1 MEDTHIEGGVRMKK
15 KILVADKDSSLKEAF
30 RVIFSDD
37 QYEILYASNGKEA
50 EKLAEENR
58 PQIYIVNVNLSKYTG
73 IEVYKKL
80 QKEKYLE
87 GARFFFLKDENDR
100 TELLGFQAEG
110 VIEKPINFFKVH
122 ERIHRE
128 EKEDEVI
135 ELTEVIEEPAEATV
149 EAEPAS
155 TSSAEQPVQV
165 EPTPAEPSAPAAP
178 VPVEDVP
185 AQQEEMAEPTFP
197 DLTDSS
203 PEPATAEK
211 LTHTEE
217 PKMEERPNFETKET
231 VPERGVATEAINL
244 DVEIKAA
251 LGSVM
256 QDAATKLVEAM
267 TPAVSKYIEDYTRQ
281 VLFDIA
287 EKVIREEID
296 KLLKESSDFP
306 GKQI

>member
-1 MEDTHIEGGVRMKK
+1 MRR
-15 KILVADKDSSLKEAF
+15 KILVADRDSSLKEAF

-37 QYEILYASNGKEA
+37 QYEIIYASNGKEA

-58 PQIYIVNVNLSKYTG
+58 PEIYIVNVNLSKYNG

-80 QKEKYLE
+80 QKEKRLD

-122 ERIHRE
+122 ERIHKE
-128 EKEDEVI
+128 EKEDDVI
-135 ELTEVIEEPAEATV
+135 ELTDVIEEPAKFTGAPETAAMVLSEQPAWAEQNLAETADP
-149 EAEPAS
+149 AEPKSADMQ
-155 TSSAEQPVQV
+155 SAEQ
-165 EPTPAEPSAPAAP
+165 AE
-178 VPVEDVP
+178 
-185 AQQEEMAEPTFP
+185 
-197 DLTDSS
+197 
-203 PEPATAEK
+203 EPAPDQPADQSSEPVVIAK
-211 LTHTEE
+211 RSRTEE
-217 PKMEERPNFETKET
+217 PTMEERPAFEIK
-231 VPERGVATEAINL
+231 EAISEKGAFMEATSL
-244 DVEIKAA
+244 ELQVRTA

-256 QDAATKLVEAM
+256 QDAATKLAEAM

-287 EKVIREEID
+287 EKIIREEID
-296 KLLKESSDFP
+296 KLLKESTDFP

>member
-1 MEDTHIEGGVRMKK
+1 MKR

-58 PQIYIVNVNLSKYTG
+58 PEIYIVNVNLAKYNG

-80 QKEKYLE
+80 QKEKLLD

-122 ERIHRE
+122 ERIHKE
-128 EKEDEVI
+128 EKEDDVI
-135 ELTEVIEEPAEATV
+135 ELTDVIEEPAKPAEAPETV
-149 EAEPAS
+149 STVVTEQPVRAEQNLAEPADLAALKAAE
-155 TSSAEQPVQV
+155 SAEPAAV
-165 EPTPAEPSAPAAP
+165 EPA
-178 VPVEDVP
+178 D
-185 AQQEEMAEPTFP
+185 Q
-197 DLTDSS
+197 
-203 PEPATAEK
+203 PESVVIAK
-211 LTHTEE
+211 RSR
-217 PKMEERPNFETKET
+217 MEERTMEQKPTFEIRET
-231 VPERGVATEAINL
+231 VPGQGGFAETANL
-244 DVEIKAA
+244 ELQVRTA

-256 QDAATKLVEAM
+256 QDTATKLVEAM

-287 EKVIREEID
+287 EKIIREEID
-296 KLLKESSDFP
+296 KLLKESTDFP

>member
-1 MEDTHIEGGVRMKK
+1 MWMKR

-50 EKLAEENR
+50 QKLAEESR
-58 PQIYIVNVNLSKYTG
+58 PEIYIINVNLSKYNG

-80 QKEKYLE
+80 QKEKYLD

-122 ERIHRE
+122 ERIHKE
-128 EKEDEVI
+128 EKEEDVI
-135 ELTEVIEEPAEATV
+135 ELTDVIEEPVKPAEEPEPIATV
-149 EAEPAS
+149 AEQAVWVEQNLAEQAVPTAPADTAVAEPIN
-155 TSSAEQPVQV
+155 SSLESVV
-165 EPTPAEPSAPAAP
+165 
-178 VPVEDVP
+178 
-185 AQQEEMAEPTFP
+185 
-197 DLTDSS
+197 
-203 PEPATAEK
+203 TADRSR
-211 LTHTEE
+211 TEE
-217 PKMEERPNFETKET
+217 PTMEQRPTFEISDTN
-231 VPERGVATEAINL
+231 PEKGAFMEATNLEAE
-244 DVEIKAA
+244 VRTA

-256 QDAATKLVEAM
+256 QDAATRLVEAM
-267 TPAVSKYIEDYTRQ
+267 TPAVSKYIENYTRQ

-296 KLLKESSDFP
+296 KLLKESTDFP

>member
-1 MEDTHIEGGVRMKK
+1 MKR

-58 PQIYIVNVNLSKYTG
+58 PEIYIVNVNLAKYNG

-80 QKEKYLE
+80 QKEKLLD

-122 ERIHRE
+122 ERIHKE
-128 EKEDEVI
+128 AKEDDVI
-135 ELTEVIEEPAEATV
+135 VLTDVIEEPAKPIEAPETV
-149 EAEPAS
+149 STVVTEQPVWAEQKLAEPADLV
-155 TSSAEQPVQV
+155 TPKATESAEPAA
-165 EPTPAEPSAPAAP
+165 AEPADQPESVVIAKRSRT
-178 VPVEDVP
+178 
-185 AQQEEMAEPTFP
+185 EERTMEQKPTF
-197 DLTDSS
+197 
-203 PEPATAEK
+203 EIRETA
-211 LTHTEE
+211 
-217 PKMEERPNFETKET
+217 PGQGAFAET
-231 VPERGVATEAINL
+231 ANL
-244 DVEIKAA
+244 ELQVRTA

-287 EKVIREEID
+287 EKIIREEID
-296 KLLKESSDFP
+296 KLLKESTDFP